1 MPAAAR
7 IKCPNTNLAKP
18 PVSNSPN
25 PKKAKYQQQ
34 DRRHLNIFKPTKETI
49 ANFRTS
55 GTLSH
60 TYFNVSRAKC
70 EPSTKQTTHL
80 GARSR
85 WDCAG
90 IRGSNSQDFLCKR
103 LGCTTYVLYV
113 YIYIYRFIHMH
124 FHIYIKHYKA
134 LQYKHIRSYIYIR

>member
-25 PKKAKYQQQ
+25 PEKAKYQQQ
-34 DRRHLNIFKPTKETI
+34 DRRHLNIFRPTKETI

-70 EPSTKQTTHL
+70 EPSTLHKLPTKVQ
-80 GARSR
+80 GAVEIVPESGAAILKTSFAS
-85 WDCAG
+85 DLDAPPTC
-90 IRGSNSQDFLCKR
+90 FMY
-103 LGCTTYVLYV
+103 T
-113 YIYIYRFIHMH
+113 
-124 FHIYIKHYKA
+124 
-134 LQYKHIRSYIYIR
+134 